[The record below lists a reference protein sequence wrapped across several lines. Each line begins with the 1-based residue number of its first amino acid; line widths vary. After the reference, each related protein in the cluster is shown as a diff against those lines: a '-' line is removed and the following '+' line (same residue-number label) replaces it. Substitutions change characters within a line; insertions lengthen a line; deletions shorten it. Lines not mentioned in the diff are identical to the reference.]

1 MGIMEALWTPLFSF
15 TVFVVIFALG
25 DVVANKTKAMV
36 SSVIVGCVVYLV
48 GFLTGIIPSTSVD
61 STFLPNIMSTFGIA
75 LLITNL
81 GTMMNLEELI
91 REWKTVL
98 VALAGLVGVAVV
110 AFTVGSWVFGR
121 DWALLGS
128 APISGGLIAALIAS
142 DAANAFG
149 RGDIAAYVIL
159 LCAFQMFVGV
169 PIASYMLRK
178 EAKRIVKTGDYEDSS
193 KGKNAGGKKFNIQII
208 KSWPKSMQ
216 SQTMTIAKLA
226 IVAVVSVWLS
236 NLTKFGGD
244 TQMINQN
251 VMFLI
256 MGVIATEIGF
266 LNRVSLQSANAF
278 GFLMIGLF
286 SMLPGNFKT
295 IDLDSLLNMIWPIV
309 GMLLFSAVGIAI
321 LSSIMG
327 KVLKMSAPLASAIG
341 VCCLFGYPCTQ
352 IITEEVVA
360 SLDASDEEKSK
371 VSAVLLPKM
380 IVSGFTTVTIASVVF
395 AGIVV
400 PLAF

>member
-1 MGIMEALWTPLFSF
+1 
-15 TVFVVIFALG
+15 
-25 DVVANKTKAMV
+25 
-36 SSVIVGCVVYLV
+36 
-48 GFLTGIIPSTSVD
+48 
-61 STFLPNIMSTFGIA
+61 
-75 LLITNL
+75 
-81 GTMMNLEELI
+81 
-91 REWKTVL
+91 
-98 VALAGLVGVAVV
+98 
-110 AFTVGSWVFGR
+110 
-121 DWALLGS
+121 
-128 APISGGLIAALIAS
+128 
-142 DAANAFG
+142 
-149 RGDIAAYVIL
+149 
-159 LCAFQMFVGV
+159 MFVGV

>member
-128 APISGGLIAALIAS
+128 APISGGLIA
-142 DAANAFG
+142 DAH
-149 RGDIAAYVIL
+149 
-159 LCAFQMFVGV
+159 
-169 PIASYMLRK
+169 
-178 EAKRIVKTGDYEDSS
+178 
-193 KGKNAGGKKFNIQII
+193 
-208 KSWPKSMQ
+208 
-216 SQTMTIAKLA
+216 
-226 IVAVVSVWLS
+226 SV
-236 NLTKFGGD
+236 
-244 TQMINQN
+244 
-251 VMFLI
+251 
-256 MGVIATEIGF
+256 
-266 LNRVSLQSANAF
+266 
-278 GFLMIGLF
+278 
-286 SMLPGNFKT
+286 
-295 IDLDSLLNMIWPIV
+295 
-309 GMLLFSAVGIAI
+309 
-321 LSSIMG
+321 
-327 KVLKMSAPLASAIG
+327 
-341 VCCLFGYPCTQ
+341 
-352 IITEEVVA
+352 
-360 SLDASDEEKSK
+360 
-371 VSAVLLPKM
+371 
-380 IVSGFTTVTIASVVF
+380 
-395 AGIVV
+395 
-400 PLAF
+400 